1 MDIERVFHDFHG
13 LVICGKKTQIMCFF
27 FFFEIIDDPYFHHK
41 WFGTIIV

>member
-27 FFFEIIDDPYFHHK
+27 CFEIIDDPYFHHK